1 MIVLNLTCSNSH
13 HFEGWFASNEEYQ
26 RQSAR
31 QLVSCPYC
39 ADMTISKMPTAP
51 HVRKPGVEDASQIS
65 AKDIPEVTRLVT
77 AIDNLVRNSE
87 NVGDK
92 FPEEARKIHY
102 QEVPARNI
110 LGIASSEET
119 RALLDEGISL
129 ISLPN
134 LLRKDM
140 N

>member
-13 HFEGWFASNEEYQ
+13 RFEGWFASNEEYQ
-26 RQSAR
+26 RQSVH

-39 ADMTISKMPTAP
+39 ADLTISKMPTAP
-51 HVRKPGVEDASQIS
+51 HVRKAGTEAAVQTP
-65 AKDIPEVTRLVT
+65 AKDIPEVTRLAS
-77 AIDNLVRNSE
+77 AIDELMRNSE
-87 NVGDK
+87 NVGEK

-102 QEVPARNI
+102 REVPARNI
-110 LGIASSEET
+110 LGIASAEET
-119 RALLDEGISL
+119 KALLDEGISL

-134 LLRKDM
+134 ILRKDL